1 MRKVSFHTLGCKL
14 NFSESSTLSRR
25 FSESDFEV
33 VPFGQQADVVV
44 INTCSVTGMADH
56 KCRQAIRKA
65 VKGSPGAF
73 VAVVGCF
80 AQLKADEIA
89 NIPGVTLVLGTR
101 EKCNLP
107 SYVLNYFAGQGV
119 GGVHSGD
126 IGQVIRFDPAY
137 SLHDRTRSFLKV
149 QDGCDYHCSYC
160 TIPLARGQSRNAPV
174 ADLVDQAR
182 LIAADGIR
190 EVVLS
195 GVNVGDFG
203 KSTGETFL
211 QLITAL
217 DEVEGLDRIRI
228 SSIEPNLLS
237 DEVIAFVAASAR
249 FAPHFHIP
257 LQNGSDKILGLMRR
271 RYSRALF
278 TDRVS
283 KARLLM
289 PDCCIG
295 VDVIVGFPGETDQ
308 EFDDAYAFLSALPIA
323 YLHVFAYSERPNTP
337 AIALPGKVQP
347 ALRAERSKR
356 LLALSEAKR
365 LAFYGQM
372 TGKMARVLWEQ
383 RESGGLMTGFTEQ
396 YVKVEAPFRSGFLGR
411 VSQVRLGEIT
421 ERGQVHVDFLEE

>member
-278 TDRVS
+278 ADRVS

>member
-421 ERGQVHVDFLEE
+421 ERGQVHVDFLEA